1 MRNNSRSRGV
11 TIMDVAR
18 EAGVSPTTVSRVLN
32 NHAHVRPDKRA
43 RVLTAITRLGYVVN
57 QQARSLAGGC
67 SHVIGLLVHE
77 VGVAYTGEI
86 IRGIEEELVT
96 AQYELMLYTTHR
108 RKTKES
114 TYVATLTR
122 GMTDG
127 LLLLLPLNPQAYL
140 ETLHRERFPYVLI
153 DHQGTNEACP
163 AVAATNRQGSY
174 DATAYLIEL
183 GHRRIGFITG
193 ELHLGCAVD
202 RLTGY
207 QAALADH
214 GIDFDPALVVEGH
227 FQQPDGYAGAKAL
240 LALPDPPTAIFA
252 SNDVSAFGVMDAVRD
267 HGLRIPEDISV
278 VGFDDI
284 PQAAYVHP
292 ALTTVR
298 QPLEQMG
305 QLATQM
311 LLRQIRDPD
320 YTGERIELPTE
331 LVIRESCRP
340 PKAARARS
348 ASGQRRYRQGYSS

>member
-1 MRNNSRSRGV
+1 MPPRKNSRSHNV

-32 NHAHVRPDKRA
+32 NQDHVRPDKRA
-43 RVLTAITRLGYVVN
+43 RVLTAMTRLGYVVN
-57 QQARSLAGGC
+57 QQARSLAGGR
-67 SHVIGLLVHE
+67 SHRQSGLLVHE
-77 VGVAYTGEI
+77 VGVSYTGEI
-86 IRGIEEELVT
+86 IRGIEEELVA

-140 ETLHRERFPYVLI
+140 ESLHQERFPYVLI

-183 GHRRIGFITG
+183 GHRRIGFVTG
-193 ELHLGCAVD
+193 EMRLGCAVD
-202 RLTGY
+202 RLEGY
-207 QAALADH
+207 KAALADH
-214 GIDFDPALVVEGH
+214 GIAFDPALVVEGH
-227 FQQPDGYAGAKAL
+227 FQQPDGYAGANAL

-267 HGLRIPEDISV
+267 HGLRIPEDVSV
-278 VGFDDI
+278 IGFDDI
-284 PQAAYVHP
+284 PEAAHVHP
-292 ALTTVR
+292 GLTTVR

-305 QLATQM
+305 RLATRM
-311 LLRQIRDPD
+311 LLRQIKDPE

-331 LVIRESCRP
+331 LVIRQSCQP
-340 PKAARARS
+340 PRAAREHTTV
-348 ASGQRRYRQGYSS
+348 RRKRLK